1 MAKRTI
7 NIAFPFEQS
16 AVGDFLL
23 MNSTTERAIKSDLV
37 HLLLTRKGD
46 RLYNPEFGSGLYDY
60 IFEQI
65 DETTLSDIKLDLEV
79 RIKKYIPNLTVD
91 EIIVTPDP
99 DKNQMKVNFE
109 YTITQDAFEESDSI
123 EIIL

>member
-23 MNSTTERAIKSDLV
+23 MNATTEKAIKSDLV

-65 DETTLSDIKLDLEV
+65 DETTLADVKRDLEV
-79 RIKKYIPNLTVD
+79 RIKRYIPNLTVD

-99 DKNQMKVNFE
+99 DKNQMKINFE

>member
-1 MAKRTI
+1 MAKRSI
-7 NIAFPFEQS
+7 NIAFPFEPS

-23 MNSTTERAIKSDLV
+23 MNTTTERAIKSDLV

-46 RLYNPEFGSGLYDY
+46 RLYNPEFGSGLYNY

-65 DETTLSDIKLDLEV
+65 DETTLSDIKRDLEEK
-79 RIKKYIPNLTVD
+79 IKKYIPNLTID

-99 DKNQMKVNFE
+99 DRNQMKINFE
-109 YTITQDAFEESDSI
+109 YTITQDSFVESDSI
-123 EIIL
+123 EVIL

>member
-60 IFEQI
+60 LFEQI

>member
-65 DETTLSDIKLDLEV
+65 DDTTLSDIKLDLEV

-99 DKNQMKVNFE
+99 DKNQMKINFE
-109 YTITQDAFEESDSI
+109 YTITQDSFEESDSI

>member
-23 MNSTTERAIKSDLV
+23 MNATTEKAIKSDLV

-65 DETTLSDIKLDLEV
+65 DETTLADVKRDLEV
-79 RIKKYIPNLTVD
+79 RIKRYI
-91 EIIVTPDP
+91 
-99 DKNQMKVNFE
+99 
-109 YTITQDAFEESDSI
+109 
-123 EIIL
+123 